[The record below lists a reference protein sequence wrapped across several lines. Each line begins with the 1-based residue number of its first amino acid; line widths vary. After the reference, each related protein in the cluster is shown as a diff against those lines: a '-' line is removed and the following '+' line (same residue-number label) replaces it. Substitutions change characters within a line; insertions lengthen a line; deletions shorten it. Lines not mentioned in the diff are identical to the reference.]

1 MPENQTTT
9 QTLEP
14 AKGLL
19 ESLDAIHKEA
29 FPVIADLPS
38 KPEGK
43 PDPEP
48 KADDGLDDLDEL
60 PNAPET
66 ASPRQKLDWDR
77 AKEAKKSARQ
87 KYETRIKALTT
98 ELEKLKTS
106 PTVDHSEVETL
117 RKSKSDLEK
126 ELQSVAIE
134 RSPEFQ
140 NRFKIEAETIIEV
153 AKQNVSPA
161 HAGKLE
167 AILSLPPGRARTG
180 ELDAFVAD
188 LSPSEVALVNSAVL
202 DMDKLNHKKRVIV
215 DRQRDQWLK
224 DQDQRNSMAKAQADE
239 QQKKFSS
246 KFDEVI
252 KSARETFAVYMPRE
266 NDPKWNERV
275 EKQVQLAERIFR
287 GDGMEPRDLAMASV
301 LAGATHSIL
310 EDYNSL
316 LAENQRLSKELQ
328 GIRGSTPNPN
338 GGGSPAKD
346 LPDDKNLSAVDYI
359 IKQVERAGLIR

>member
-1 MPENQTTT
+1 MAEPTT

-14 AKGLL
+14 AKGLM

-29 FPVIADLPS
+29 FPVIADLPP

-43 PDPEP
+43 SDPDP
-48 KADDGLDDLDEL
+48 KVDDGLDEPEEL
-60 PNAPET
+60 PDAPET
-66 ASPRQKLDWDR
+66 AKPSQALDWQK
-77 AKEAKKSARQ
+77 AKEARKTARQ

-224 DQDQRNSMAKAQADE
+224 DQDQRNAAAKAQAAE
-239 QQKKFSS
+239 QQKKFSNQ
-246 KFDEVI
+246 FDETI
-252 KSARETFAVYMPRE
+252 KSAKETFPIYVPKE

-275 EKQVQLAERIFR
+275 EKQVKLAEQIFR
-287 GDGMEPRDLAMASV
+287 GDGMEPRDLAKAA
-301 LAGATHSIL
+301 LWAAAAPSIL
-310 EDYNSL
+310 EDYSSL
-316 LAENQRLSKELQ
+316 LADNQRLSKELQ
-328 GIRGSTPNPN
+328 GIRGSTPSPN

-346 LPDDKNLSAVDYI
+346 LPDDKNLSGVDYI